1 MPPWCFLLM
10 KTEIQLRSIRGL
22 LLVPAAALLMTPA
35 FADTPSARI
44 GAAAPVFH
52 LKDQFD
58 HETSLEDFKGSV
70 VVIVCGDRRG
80 GDYMNDWAK
89 AVNDN
94 YKDPP
99 GAVTVLRIADL
110 VAVPPF
116 FHSYAKQRFLSKN
129 AEGRSARPTLLD
141 WDALVPKLYGFT
153 NDVTNV
159 YVIDAQGVLRYK
171 ASGKGTPDE
180 IRNLIHALE
189 DVRQQAVTS
198 SDPERKQP

>member
-1 MPPWCFLLM
+1 M

-58 HETSLEDFKGSV
+58 HETNLEDFKGSV